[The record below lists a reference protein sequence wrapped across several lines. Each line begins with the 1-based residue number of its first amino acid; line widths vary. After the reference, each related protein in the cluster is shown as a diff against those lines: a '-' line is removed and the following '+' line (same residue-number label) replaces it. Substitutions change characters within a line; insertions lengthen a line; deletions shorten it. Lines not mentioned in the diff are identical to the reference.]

1 MGTAL
6 GAPPPRWPA
15 DPRAPAPASPSSPR
29 PRSGPLVRLRP
40 AQAPRG
46 CASVSALPR
55 GTPAFSPGDSSP
67 SCPCSG
73 FQVSTSLPSPP
84 PVIAPHAYYTYCIMF
99 IPHRQRQET
108 EDDEGRR
115 ACTHGSSSVRGSA
128 GCPPSKPAPRD
139 TPPTPQGSIPA
150 AGLPPPHQ
158 AHTCQPMPGR
168 QESREGAELRATP
181 SHRPGG
187 QHRRGESEHLGQ
199 VDHILAPQ
207 LHGSPPTAA
216 PLAEGFPPGQISS
229 PASWPRGPPVPAPVT
244 SALGSGVQ
252 PRAPLHPLTPG
263 PPGRHAPHSPGPSPP
278 SKHLDHVLKN
288 HMGKRKNRP
297 MICFHPQNTADPR
310 VQGFHTTN
318 QRSGPLDANELP

>member
-1 MGTAL
+1 MHARKFQRAGFCGVPPLKASPTGHPARPPGL
-6 GAPPPRWPA
+6 HPRSRAPPAPPGSHLPA
-15 DPRAPAPASPSSPR
+15 HARQAGVQGGCRAASDTQPQARGATQAALSP
-29 PRSGPLVRLRP
+29 
-40 AQAPRG
+40 
-46 CASVSALPR
+46 
-55 GTPAFSPGDSSP
+55 
-67 SCPCSG
+67 
-73 FQVSTSLPSPP
+73 
-84 PVIAPHAYYTYCIMF
+84 
-99 IPHRQRQET
+99 
-108 EDDEGRR
+108 
-115 ACTHGSSSVRGSA
+115 
-128 GCPPSKPAPRD
+128 
-139 TPPTPQGSIPA
+139 
-150 AGLPPPHQ
+150 
-158 AHTCQPMPGR
+158 
-168 QESREGAELRATP
+168 
-181 SHRPGG
+181 
-187 QHRRGESEHLGQ
+187 ESEHLGQ